1 MESLI
6 LSFTLILARTGTF
19 VAVLPLLGGNATPRT
34 IKIGLAAGLAVMY
47 FLFLSGS
54 ATPPVFAE
62 MRPVSWLFF
71 GVAVGKESLIGA
83 LLGYLMGL
91 VLLPVRIAGD
101 YLGQEMGLALAAQ
114 ADPSATNPS
123 LVVSQLF
130 QMLAALLFFG
140 LNGHHLF
147 LAALHGTFLYSPVGG
162 PGLAATLRMGT
173 SAAQLTAGL
182 SSAQEWGILLAAP
195 VGALLLLSSI
205 VLALITR
212 AAPQMNLFSIGFGLR
227 IVIGLAGLLVLMPEF
242 LKALVRCL
250 AHMSSLL
257 ERLV

>member
-1 MESLI
+1 MESLV
-6 LSFTLILARTGTF
+6 LSFALILVRTGAF
-19 VAVLPLLGGNATPRT
+19 VAALPLLGGNATPRT
-34 IKIGLAAGLAVMY
+34 VKIGLAAALAVMY
-47 FLFLSGS
+47 FIVLRPATLAAGS
-54 ATPPVFAE
+54 
-62 MRPVSWLFF
+62 PVSWLAFC
-71 GVAVGKESLIGA
+71 VAVGQEGLLGG

-123 LVVSQLF
+123 LVVSQVF

-147 LAALHGTFLYSPVGG
+147 FAALHGTFMYFPLGG
-162 PGLAATLRMGT
+162 PGFAATLRLGT
-173 SAAQLTAGL
+173 SAAPLTAGL

-195 VGALLLLSSI
+195 IGALLFLSSI
-205 VLALITR
+205 VLALLTR
-212 AAPQMNLFSIGFGLR
+212 AAPQINLFSIGFGLR
-227 IVIGLAGLLVLMPEF
+227 IVIGFAGLFVLMPSF